1 MSRQTSKKMA
11 KEICHDNIS
20 SVATQWTEYRRRA
33 MSRQKIACR
42 NKTWEECNKSIE
54 TKKVN
59 VATRFVSWMST
70 PGRTYRDIKSLVLL
84 RHWKQNKAEIL
95 SRQGILF
102 LNKKLKGKIGRILR
116 HISLYCDI
124 MKK

>member
-11 KEICHDNIS
+11 KEICHYNIS
-20 SVATQWTEYRRRA
+20 SVATQRTEYRRRA

-59 VATRFVSWMST
+59 VATRFVS
-70 PGRTYRDIKSLVLL
+70 
-84 RHWKQNKAEIL
+84 
-95 SRQGILF
+95 
-102 LNKKLKGKIGRILR
+102 
-116 HISLYCDI
+116 
-124 MKK
+124 